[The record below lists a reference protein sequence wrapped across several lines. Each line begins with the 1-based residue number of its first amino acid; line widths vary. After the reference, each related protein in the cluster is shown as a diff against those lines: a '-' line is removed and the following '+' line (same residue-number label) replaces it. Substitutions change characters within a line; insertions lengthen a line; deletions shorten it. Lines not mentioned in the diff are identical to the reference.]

1 MFNIFA
7 LGITII
13 RKLEK
18 KIQEN
23 VTVDSEDLSP
33 W

>member
-18 KIQEN
+18 IQEN
-23 VTVDSEDLSP
+23 VTVDSADLSA